1 MPLSNQLELR
11 HLKYFL
17 AVAEEL
23 HFRKAADRLYI
34 SQPGLSRQIK
44 QMEDYLGIA
53 LFERTNRK
61 VQLTRAGAFLQA
73 ECQQLFYQLDR
84 SIQHARL
91 LQEGKE
97 GTLSFGYVGSAMQNV
112 IPNLMVKFRQSHP
125 NIRFSLQ
132 ELDNQKQV
140 DKLLSQEL
148 DIGFVRLERVPS
160 PLAIHPVLEDSF
172 SLVLPKDHP
181 VDMNSFAGLASFRKE
196 PFILFQPSYS
206 PSYYE
211 KVMQLF
217 SHSGFQPIISHETV
231 HANTIY
237 HLVENGFGVS
247 IVPTS
252 LQLGYDM
259 QVKFIPLVD
268 LPQRTMLSAVW
279 NKENRNPCL
288 DKLLGFLPD
297 SIVDQ

>member
-44 QMEDYLGIA
+44 QMEDYLDIE

-61 VQLTRAGAFLQA
+61 VQLTASGAFLL
-73 ECQQLFYQLDR
+73 EEVRQLFNQLDR
-84 SIQHARL
+84 SINHARL

-97 GTLSFGYVGSAMQNV
+97 GTLNVGYVGSAMQNV
-112 IPNLMVKFRQSHP
+112 IPNLMVNFRQSHP

-140 DKLLSQEL
+140 DKLLYQEL
-148 DIGFVRLERVPS
+148 DIGFVRLDRVPS
-160 PLAIHPVLEDSF
+160 PLTLKPVFEDSF
-172 SLVLPKDHP
+172 SLVLPKQHP
-181 VDMNSFAGLASFRKE
+181 VNPDTFQGLQSFKNE

-217 SHSGFQPIISHETV
+217 TYSGFQPIISHETV

-252 LQLGYDM
+252 LQLGYDLA
-259 QVKFIPLVD
+259 VKFIPLTD
-268 LPQRTMLSAVW
+268 MPQRAILSAAW
-279 NKENRNPCL
+279 NVENRNPCL
-288 DKLLGFLPD
+288 EKLLGIMGEL
-297 SIVDQ
+297 